1 MNTAPLG
8 LGDTALP
15 WAVTAEVGRPGGRGP
30 WSLALPKTQD
40 RQIPPTSTRRSV
52 RKPRMAQSPEWRGQG
67 GWARGGPGR
76 GQGGPGPAGVGK
88 VARCSPGPLSVRS
101 ASASP
106 ASCRKPR
113 LRPRWCWTAWRSG
126 RSDGREG
133 PSLDSAPPA
142 PPLLSNRV
150 QLAYQDRMAPGDGP
164 HEAQRVGMGGWSL
177 RLVVPPTVTCGL

>member
-30 WSLALPKTQD
+30 WSLAVPKSQD

-76 GQGGPGPAGVGK
+76 GQGGPGPAGMGK
-88 VARCSPGPLSVRS
+88 VARCSPGPCLSDP
-101 ASASP
+101 P
-106 ASCRKPR
+106 AHLQPPAGSQDSGRAGAGPPGGAAGVMAGRGPHWTQHLQNPLSFPIGSSLPTKTGWP
-113 LRPRWCWTAWRSG
+113 LGTVLMRPRGWAW
-126 RSDGREG
+126 
-133 PSLDSAPPA
+133 
-142 PPLLSNRV
+142 
-150 QLAYQDRMAPGDGP
+150 
-164 HEAQRVGMGGWSL
+164 GG
-177 RLVVPPTVTCGL
+177 GA